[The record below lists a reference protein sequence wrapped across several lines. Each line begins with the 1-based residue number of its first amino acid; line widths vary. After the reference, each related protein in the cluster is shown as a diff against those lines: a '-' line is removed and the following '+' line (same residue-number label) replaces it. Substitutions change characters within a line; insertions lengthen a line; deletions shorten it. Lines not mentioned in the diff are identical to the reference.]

1 MEQTQ
6 EERTVTT
13 GAAQTMEGALT
24 RSSNRIL
31 PSLGIVLVTGGLF
44 VLGWFS
50 YLWLKPEPAPY
61 RYQLVEEGGVGKF
74 AGLGLEAWPE
84 LKIGKYEVRVESVDK
99 PIAVAYRATRGD
111 AQPVLLNWENHIS
124 EPVGYVDSKITD
136 LAVVSTALAKH
147 VPKGAVVL
155 AWWDTSRQVQLLAGC
170 NTLFTS
176 HLGEPLIA
184 PSHWRE
190 LDATIKTYEQEF
202 WGAQTTEGERRK
214 FQRFADALAAEDS
227 EKGTAILR
235 ELAGAGEAYVIVHV
249 TDLYKLGLMRPE
261 RLDMAFKDFPLTGN
275 VHGLAAQV
283 KGWMKNNDYESYTL
297 QSLSEKM
304 VRAYFVRES
313 KNGKTL
319 LSQMLPF
326 MDRTPLELKTLQPTY
341 NHGGYWVYKIPPVQP
356 PSN

>member
-24 RSSNRIL
+24 RSNNKIL

-44 VLGWFS
+44 VLGWLG
-50 YLWLKPEPAPY
+50 YLWLKPDPAPY
-61 RYQLVEEGGVGKF
+61 RYQLVEEGEVGKF
-74 AGLGLEAWPE
+74 ASLGLKAWPD

-99 PIAVAYRATRGD
+99 PIAVAYRASRGD
-111 AQPVLLNWENHIS
+111 APPVLLNWENHIS
-124 EPVGYVDSKITD
+124 EPVGYADGNLSD
-136 LAVVSTALAKH
+136 LAVLSTDLAKH
-147 VPKGAVVL
+147 VPKDAVVL
-155 AWWDTSRQVQLLAGC
+155 AWWDTSRQVQLLAGS

-176 HLGEPLIA
+176 HLGEPMIA

-190 LDATIKTYEQEF
+190 LHATIKKYEQEF
-202 WGAQTTEGERRK
+202 WGGSETDGESRN
-214 FQRFADALAAEDS
+214 FQRFADALAADS
-227 EKGTAILR
+227 EKGVVLLR
-235 ELAGAGEAYVIVHV
+235 ELAGPREAYVIVHV

-304 VRAYFVRES
+304 VRAYFIREG
-313 KNGKTL
+313 KIGKTL

-326 MDRTPLELKTLQPTY
+326 MDRTPLELQALQPTY
-341 NHGGYWVYKIPPVQP
+341 NHGGYWVYKIPPAQP